1 MPVRVCPKQDILNM
15 FNMMKNQA
23 GNMVAPSLVK
33 AFEVNRLTDR
43 REQKTIFKKKKIN
56 IKVEVGFKY
65 RKVQVKNL
73 AGN

>member
-1 MPVRVCPKQDILNM
+1 M

-33 AFEVNRLTDR
+33 AFQVNRLTNR
-43 REQKTIFKKKKIN
+43 REQKTIFFFFLNIN
-56 IKVEVGFKY
+56 IKVDRFKY

-73 AGN
+73 AGNETFAVTLN